1 MAELAMAAG
10 IRPIICSVLPAG
22 KFPWRAEIE
31 DAAGKIRT
39 LNAQLKQYARDRGLI
54 WIDYHSAMQA
64 EDGSL
69 RSEYT
74 KDGVHPTAER
84 YAVMERVI
92 LPAVAHYR
100 PAAAK

>member
-1 MAELAMAAG
+1 MESSF
-10 IRPIICSVLPAG
+10 RPIICSVLPAG

-39 LNAQLKQYARDRGLI
+39 LNAQLKQYAWDRGLI

-74 KDGVHPTAER
+74 KDGVHPTPEG
-84 YAVMERVI
+84 YDVMERVVRPVLAEY
-92 LPAVAHYR
+92 LP
-100 PAAAK
+100 